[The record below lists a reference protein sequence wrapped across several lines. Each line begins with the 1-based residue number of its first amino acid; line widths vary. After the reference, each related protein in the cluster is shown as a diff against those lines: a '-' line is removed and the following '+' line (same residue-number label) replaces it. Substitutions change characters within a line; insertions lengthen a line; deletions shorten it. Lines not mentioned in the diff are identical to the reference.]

1 MKRGV
6 ITLLALVLL
15 CVVAILS
22 APHEVQL
29 YPLPS
34 ADERSEINV

>member
-22 APHEVQL
+22 APHEVQF

-34 ADERSEINV
+34 DDERSDLNV